1 MTDTLASI
9 EAQSMSGPEKRRS
22 SRVPAAVPIT
32 VSGVDALG
40 EPFREITTTL
50 SVSCNGCKYRS
61 KNYVQRDSL
70 VTLEVAH
77 SNPRLSPRVVRGRAR
92 WVQRPR
98 NLREQYEIGLE
109 LIVSGNIW
117 GLPAPPPD
125 WFPHPDDIAAELE
138 AQQEAARAAEAQP
151 AEPAADPVP
160 AAAENLEAQ
169 DDAAEAAPT
178 AQPLSASAFEEIDIA
193 RAIGFTPEEAESTQQ
208 VSPEP
213 PQPFD
218 LNTRVRETVAASLK
232 TMVDRIA
239 EAAALDMATRISSV
253 IDEARAA
260 CGAASAEFE
269 TKIRGAIDDA
279 LHPREVEAISAVLG
293 SAIEKQTKKRAR
305 KPSKKKAKQSDEADT
320 GNR

>member
-9 EAQSMSGPEKRRS
+9 EDRSTPGSEKRRS
-22 SRVPAAVPIT
+22 SRIPAAIPIT

-109 LIVSGNIW
+109 LVVSGNIW
-117 GLPAPPPD
+117 GLPSPPPD

-138 AQQEAARAAEAQP
+138 AQQEAARSAEQP
-151 AEPAADPVP
+151 AAGAAGPFTAPASGGC
-160 AAAENLEAQ
+160 EAQ
-169 DDAAEAAPT
+169 DNSEEAVETGRHAI
-178 AQPLSASAFEEIDIA
+178 SATFEEIDISG
-193 RAIGFTPEEAESTQQ
+193 AIGFTPDESE
-208 VSPEP
+208 PEP
-213 PQPFD
+213 PEPLTPAAPVD
-218 LNTRVRETVAASLK
+218 LNTRLRESVATSLK

-239 EAAALDMATRISSV
+239 EAAALDMATRIASTIEEARTACGMASEEFEGKIRAA
-253 IDEARAA
+253 IDEALHPKQVEEV
-260 CGAASAEFE
+260 GAA
-269 TKIRGAIDDA
+269 
-279 LHPREVEAISAVLG
+279 V
-293 SAIEKQTKKRAR
+293 EKQAKKRAR
-305 KPSKKKAKQSDEADT
+305 KPSKKKPRQPEEAEP
-320 GNR
+320 GSR

>member
-9 EAQSMSGPEKRRS
+9 EARPTAGSEKRRS
-22 SRVPAAVPIT
+22 SRVPAAIPIT

-109 LIVSGNIW
+109 MIISGNIW
-117 GLPAPPPD
+117 GLPSPPPD
-125 WFPHPDDIAAELE
+125 WFPHPDDIAAELQ
-138 AQQEAARAAEAQP
+138 AQQEAADGVQRAAEGVANAPSETSTGVLESQDEP
-151 AEPAADPVP
+151 AEI
-160 AAAENLEAQ
+160 AE
-169 DDAAEAAPT
+169 T
-178 AQPLSASAFEEIDIA
+178 KRSSFEEIDITG
-193 RAIGFTPEEAESTQQ
+193 AIGFTPEDAEPAAPAPSAP
-208 VSPEP
+208 V
-213 PQPFD
+213 D
-218 LNTRVRETVAASLK
+218 LNTRLRETVATSLK
-232 TMVDRIA
+232 GMVDRIA
-239 EAAALDMATRISSV
+239 EAAALDMTTRIASV

-260 CGAASAEFE
+260 CGMASEEFE
-269 TKIRGAIDDA
+269 GKIRAALDEA
-279 LHPREVEAISAVLG
+279 LHPKQVEAVSASV
-293 SAIEKQTKKRAR
+293 EKQAKKRAR
-305 KPSKKKAKQSDEADT
+305 KPSKKKARPSDEGDT
-320 GNR
+320 GDR

>member
-9 EAQSMSGPEKRRS
+9 EAQSTSGPEKRRS
-22 SRVPAAVPIT
+22 SRIPAAIPIT

-70 VTLEVAH
+70 VTLELAH

-117 GLPAPPPD
+117 GLPSPPPD

-138 AQQEAARAAEAQP
+138 LQQEAAHAVEAASTSTALETEAS
-151 AEPAADPVP
+151 EDPAAD
-160 AAAENLEAQ
+160 
-169 DDAAEAAPT
+169 DSAEAAETGRP
-178 AQPLSASAFEEIDIA
+178 SASFEEIDISG
-193 RAIGFTPEEAESTQQ
+193 AIGFTPEEAEPTP
-208 VSPEP
+208 PEP
-213 PQPFD
+213 AAPPAPVD
-218 LNTRVRETVAASLK
+218 LNTRLRETVAVSLK

-239 EAAALDMATRISSV
+239 EAAALDMATRIASV
-253 IDEARAA
+253 VDEARAA
-260 CGAASAEFE
+260 CGTASEEFE
-269 TKIRGAIDDA
+269 TKIRAAIDDA
-279 LHPREVEAISAVLG
+279 LHPREVEAVSAVV
-293 SAIEKQTKKRAR
+293 EKQGKKRAR
-305 KPSKKKAKQSDEADT
+305 KPSKKKAKQSDAASDIQ
-320 GNR
+320 